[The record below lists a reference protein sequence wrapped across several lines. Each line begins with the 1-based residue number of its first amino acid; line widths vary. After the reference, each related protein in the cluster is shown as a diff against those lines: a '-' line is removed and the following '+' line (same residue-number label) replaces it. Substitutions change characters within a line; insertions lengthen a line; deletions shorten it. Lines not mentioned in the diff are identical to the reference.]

1 MDLGK
6 TIKILFKN
14 AVLDCNRLY
23 SALMHARTRVCVFCV
38 VNIIHFFPWQLLGVF
53 VTFCLHKRKKKKTH
67 HRLSRLPRRPNLK
80 IDCRKSKK
88 VRSKKKDLDWPA
100 WLRMFRS
107 VGVSWWFIINMV
119 KGLRVGSS
127 SASHGLIT
135 IK

>member
-1 MDLGK
+1 MLRNFDQK
-6 TIKILFKN
+6 CSDYIRQKPKIFSKSVRTTIR
-14 AVLDCNRLY
+14 VRDLY
-23 SALMHARTRVCVFCV
+23 SGV
-38 VNIIHFFPWQLLGVF
+38 LLPGHPKS
-53 VTFCLHKRKKKKTH
+53 T
-67 HRLSRLPRRPNLK
+67 
-80 IDCRKSKK
+80 CRKSKK
-88 VRSKKKDLDWPA
+88 VRSEKIDLDWPA